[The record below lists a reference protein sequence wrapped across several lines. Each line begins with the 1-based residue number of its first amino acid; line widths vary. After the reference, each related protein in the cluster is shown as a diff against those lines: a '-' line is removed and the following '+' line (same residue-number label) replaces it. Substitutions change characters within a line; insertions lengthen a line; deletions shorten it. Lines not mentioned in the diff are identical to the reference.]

1 MLSGRKP
8 FGPLG
13 STALHFGPMNHL
25 LFTLGDAAGS
35 APWYALRLSDAVM
48 ILAVLAAPW
57 IAVHVQR
64 RLDATAERRSRRNA
78 IFRTLMATRAA
89 RVSADHVAALNM
101 IDLEFYGAVRSG
113 QRSQTPEDRA
123 VTDAWRIYLDSLDY
137 GSGDDAALAA
147 RIEKSEDKFVDLLFA
162 MSRALGYDFDRVL
175 LHKGVYTPKAHGL
188 AWQQDIDIR
197 SGLARLLRGEGALG
211 VTAIVPDEALK
222 EQQRI
227 QKLLA
232 ECLSGKRALSVKVAD
247 APGDSGSS
255 EK

>member
-1 MLSGRKP
+1 VFGISGAIR
-8 FGPLG
+8 LY
-13 STALHFGPMNHL
+13 LDPMNEL
-25 LFTLGDAAGS
+25 RLTLADAAAT
-35 APWYALRLSDAVM
+35 APWYALRLTDAVM

-64 RLDATAERRSRRNA
+64 RLDAAAERRSRRNA

-101 IDLEFYGAVRSG
+101 IDLEFYGAIRSG
-113 QRSQTPEDRA
+113 QRSQSTEDRA

-211 VTAIVPDEALK
+211 VTAILPDDVLK

-247 APGDSGSS
+247 APGEAGTPA
-255 EK
+255 K